1 LPVAAARRVV
11 PVAVAVTVVLAAAF
25 LVAPPLGT
33 DLAAQQAR
41 ADFFDRYGFTPVDLG
56 WYGGVNQF
64 GYSLVSQAL
73 GAWFGP
79 PVVGAVGAVVSAVAF
94 AHLLRRTAA
103 RRPTLGAVL
112 GAIVL
117 VGNLVSG
124 RITFAVGLALGLL
137 ALVIIAGA
145 GAGALVGRGGAGRA
159 VRLPVAALLAVLAT
173 WASPVAGL
181 FVGLAGGAL
190 LLAGFRR
197 PDSAGWRS
205 GFRRP
210 DGVGWRDHR
219 WLAEAWVLCVAPV
232 VALAPMAVLFG
243 NGGTQ
248 PFTAESMRINIAL
261 AVLVIVVL
269 PAGRRTLRI
278 GAALTVVLL
287 LLAYHV
293 PSPIGSNAL
302 RLPMLFA
309 VPVLAAYAPL
319 GRRWLAALLVAV
331 VWWQPPVM
339 TSDLARA
346 GAAASGADFYRPLVD
361 ELRRRGPVGRVEVV
375 PLRDHWES
383 RYVAPVVPLARGW
396 ERQVDVDRNPLF
408 YTDPIDPADYRDW
421 LRDNAVTYVAVAPDS
436 PPDRYA
442 RGEAALIA
450 TGLPYLREV
459 WRDQTWRLY
468 AVDDP
473 APLVAAP
480 AQLVE
485 STSAAVRFRLDGTA
499 DVLVRVRWS
508 RWLTLT
514 GPGGCLT
521 PGPDGWTTV
530 RATAAGEQTVSSG
543 FRPGPAC

>member
-1 LPVAAARRVV
+1 MPEPPHAPNAPHAAGRRVV
-11 PVAVAVTVVLAAAF
+11 PVALALAAALAAAF

-33 DLAAQQAR
+33 DLAAQEAR
-41 ADFFDRYGFTPVDLG
+41 ASFFDRHGFTPIDLG

-64 GYSLVSQAL
+64 GYSLVSQVL

-79 PVVGAVGAVVSAVAF
+79 PVVGAVAAVVSAVAF

-103 RRPTLGAVL
+103 RRPVLGAVL
-112 GAIVL
+112 GAVVL

-124 RITFAVGLALGLL
+124 RITFAVGLAFGLL
-137 ALVIIAGA
+137 ALATVAGT
-145 GAGALVGRGGAGRA
+145 GGGRA
-159 VRLPVAALLAVLAT
+159 ARLPVAALLAALAT

-190 LLAGFRR
+190 LLAGC
-197 PDSAGWRS
+197 
-205 GFRRP
+205 RRP
-210 DGVGWRDHR
+210 DGAGWRDDR
-219 WLAEAWVLCVAPV
+219 WLPEALVLCLAPV

-243 NGGTQ
+243 NGGRQ

-278 GAALTVVLL
+278 GAALTIVLL
-287 LLAYHV
+287 LLAYHL

-309 VPVLAAYAPL
+309 VPVLAGYATL
-319 GRRWLAALLVAV
+319 GRRWLAGLLVAV

-339 TSDLARA
+339 TSDLAWA
-346 GAAASGADFYRPLVD
+346 GAAASGADFYRPLAD
-361 ELRRRGPVGRVEVV
+361 ELRRRAPVGRVEVV

-383 RYVAPVVPLARGW
+383 RHIAPVVPLARGW

-421 LRDNAVTYVAVAPDS
+421 LRDNAVSLVAVAPDS

-450 TGLPYLREV
+450 TGLPYLRQV

-473 APLVAAP
+473 EPLVAAP

-485 STSAAVRFRLDGTA
+485 STAAAVRFRLDRPA

-514 GPGGCLT
+514 GPGGCLA
-521 PGPDGWTTV
+521 PGPDGWTRV
-530 RATAAGEQTVSSG
+530 RATAPGEQTLSSG
-543 FRPGPAC
+543 FRPGPTC